1 MPRET
6 RVNPKEQARRM
17 SIVENLM
24 LQGLSVNEIY
34 TLVTDPNRK
43 GMGWNLHKQSVYHYM
58 CLCRRGWLRRL
69 NRSRPGLFAKH
80 IAQREA
86 LFRMMLGASD
96 FRGALEVL
104 KDIANLQGFYV
115 DRKIVLSGKLKGE
128 DIAKMSDSELRKL
141 IEDNSFQ
148 NAEYTEVKSARPV
161 GRLALVAGN
170 GNGGTEREA

>member
-1 MPRET
+1 
-6 RVNPKEQARRM
+6 
-17 SIVENLM
+17 
-24 LQGLSVNEIY
+24 
-34 TLVTDPNRK
+34 
-43 GMGWNLHKQSVYHYM
+43 
-58 CLCRRGWLRRL
+58 
-69 NRSRPGLFAKH
+69 
-80 IAQREA
+80 
-86 LFRMMLGASD
+86 MMLGASD